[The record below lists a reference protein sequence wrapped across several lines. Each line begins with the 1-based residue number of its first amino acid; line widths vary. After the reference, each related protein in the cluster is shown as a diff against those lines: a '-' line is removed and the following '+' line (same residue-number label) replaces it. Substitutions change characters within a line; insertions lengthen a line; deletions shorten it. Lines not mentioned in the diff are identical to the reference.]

1 MPDQV
6 TAAAAGTVTLGPG
19 GPTVNRMGFGA
30 MRITGDGIW
39 GPPADHDGAIAVLR
53 KAVEL
58 GVNFIDTAD
67 SYGPHVSEQLI
78 AEALSPYPDG
88 LVIATK
94 GGYLRDGP
102 NQWRPDGR
110 PSHLREAC
118 EGSLKRLGVEQIEL
132 YQFHVPDPAVPFAES
147 VGTLVELQREGKIA
161 HIGLSNVGVDQVR
174 EASELTTVASVQ
186 NRYNTNT
193 RSSDDV
199 IDLAEDMGF
208 AFIPWAPVGGY
219 SPGKGEALEG
229 VAARIDASPV
239 QVALAWQLA
248 RSPQMLPIPGTK
260 SIAHLEDNVAAAGLE
275 LSDDDLAELATPP
288 KVRRSARQVASG
300 IKKRLSG
307 G

>member
-1 MPDQV
+1 MSMSAP
-6 TAAAAGTVTLGPG
+6 AAAAGTVTLGAE
-19 GPTVNRMGFGA
+19 GPTVNRLGFGA

-39 GPPADHDGAIAVLR
+39 GPPADHDTSLAVLR
-53 KAVEL
+53 RAVEL
-58 GVNFIDTAD
+58 GVDFIDTAD
-67 SYGPHVSEQLI
+67 SYGPDVSEDLI
-78 AEALSPYPDG
+78 AEALHPYPEG

-118 EGSLKRLGVEQIEL
+118 EGSLRRLKVDRIDV
-132 YQFHVPDPAVPFAES
+132 YQFHVPDPAVPFEES
-147 VGTLVELQREGKIA
+147 VGALVELRDEGKIA
-161 HIGLSNVGVDQVR
+161 HIGLSNVDVNQVR
-174 EASELTTVASVQ
+174 LASTLAPVVSVQ

-193 RSSDDV
+193 RSSDPV
-199 IDLAEDMGF
+199 IDLAEELGF

-219 SPGKGEALEG
+219 SPGKGKALEA
-229 VAARIDASPV
+229 VAGRVDATPV

-260 SIAHLEDNVAAAGLE
+260 SPDHLEENVAAAAITLG
-275 LSDDDLAELATPP
+275 DDDLAELATPP
-288 KVRRSARQVASG
+288 RSRPSARQVASRV
-300 IKKRLSG
+300 KRRLSG